1 MRLGK
6 EQASGYV
13 ADTVTD
19 SIAADEGTFD
29 SAERSRPTPAPEP
42 AVIPEP
48 AHSAG

>member
-19 SIAADEGTFD
+19 SITADEITID
-29 SAERSRPTPAPEP
+29 SAERTRPTPAPEP
-42 AVIPEP
+42 IAILEP
-48 AHSAG
+48 ARPVG